1 MDYELLSEHLPKES
15 SKWTVDD
22 IRIWL
27 KFIGLENLVQTFSS
41 YRIIPENAAIDGSC
55 LGCLSEEDLR
65 DELGIKSMITIKKLS
80 TCNTVANVGIKQGI
94 KEYD

>member
-1 MDYELLSEHLPKES
+1 M
-15 SKWTVDD
+15 
-22 IRIWL
+22 
-27 KFIGLENLVQTFSS
+27 QTFSS

-55 LGCLSEEDLR
+55 LSCLSEEDLR

-80 TCNTVANVGIKQGI
+80 TCNNNSHAGIKQGI